1 MKKMLESITG
11 GYTSSARIVD
21 GTLVLSLPDA
31 LTPVVWRMD
40 MGHAKASAIE
50 VRENKDGAYVLTL
63 KTPRGDV
70 NDIAPFAT
78 KAGAVRA
85 LMEVSHAMESAHG
98 QIRPS
103 MALVP
108 AGEQT
113 VSAPATAPRPT
124 SGGKILTGI
133 IGVLL
138 LLGIVMMLVTAGP
151 GPGVMPPADT
161 AANDPAAATRPGVPV
176 SADDFLRGR

>member
-1 MKKMLESITG
+1 MKKMIESITG
-11 GYTSSARIVD
+11 GYSSSARIVD

-50 VRENKDGAYVLTL
+50 VRENEDGTFSLVL

-70 NDIAPFAT
+70 NDIAPFAS
-78 KAGAVRA
+78 KALAVRA
-85 LMEVSHAMESAHG
+85 LMEVSRAMENAHG
-98 QIRPS
+98 NIRSS

-108 AGEQT
+108 AGDQPPM
-113 VSAPATAPRPT
+113 AATRA
-124 SGGKILTGI
+124 SGGGKLLTGV
-133 IGVLL
+133 IGLL
-138 LLGIVMMLVTAGP
+138 LLVGIIMMLVSVGP
-151 GPGVMPPADT
+151 GPGGAPGMGTDIPAAGDPE
-161 AANDPAAATRPGVPV
+161 AANRPGVPV